1 MKNGA
6 KTAMLALFLAGS
18 CFSQGS
24 SGQVKEN
31 AAGLRIRPGGFL
43 NALLDPAKFSMEQS
57 YSVAFASYGGGSMN
71 HGLYLNTMK
80 YKFSDPLFAQ
90 VRIGYLHQPFGN
102 PNMRNQAGGTLFV
115 QNAMLQYRPSPNMTI
130 TLDYEQIPAP
140 FFNPYYWSR

>member
-1 MKNGA
+1 MNNGV
-6 KTAMLALFLAGS
+6 KTAMLVLFLTGT
-18 CFSQGS
+18 CLSQGT
-24 SGQVKEN
+24 SGLVKEN
-31 AAGLRIRPGGFL
+31 AAGLRIKPGGFL

-57 YSVAFASYGGGSMN
+57 YSVAFASSGAGSMN
-71 HGLYLNTMK
+71 RGLYLNTMQ

-102 PNMRNQAGGTLFV
+102 PNVRNQAGGTLFV
-115 QNAMLQYRPSPNMTI
+115 QNAMLQYKPSPNMTI